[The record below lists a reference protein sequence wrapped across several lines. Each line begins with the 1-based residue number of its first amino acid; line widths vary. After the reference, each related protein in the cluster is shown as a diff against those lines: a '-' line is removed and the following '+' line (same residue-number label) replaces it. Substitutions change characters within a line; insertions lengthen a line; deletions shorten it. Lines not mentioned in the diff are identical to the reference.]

1 MIDATTIASFLSYF
15 LKIGG
20 NSSQIENADQI
31 SSGWDQFDDAFGRF
45 SPGTVSVFGNGLRG
59 GSDELLLNIAS
70 NLVLEKSFPALY
82 ISIRKDKLSVR
93 QRIASAKLSIEREY
107 VQGLEDDFDT
117 NIFDLYS
124 KIQKEPFTILERGIM
139 TPDDLIS
146 IFDSPSLRDKNFS
159 CIFIEGGEDIVTQWS
174 CILGASAPAFLL
186 SFLKYIAIRYKSPV
200 LTTWGLEENER
211 SYFDLSYFAE
221 IFKFADKIFKLN
233 SDTNYIDHQATDL
246 RGLCTGVLVVNLLA
260 SANGIGHAIFNFDA
274 PYCVITEMSRVS

>member
-1 MIDATTIASFLSYF
+1 MIDTTTIASCLSYF

-45 SPGTVSVFGNGLRG
+45 SPGTVSVFGNKPRE

-70 NLVLEKSFPALY
+70 NLVLEQSLPALY

-93 QRIASAKLSIEREY
+93 QRIASAKLSIDRKY
-107 VQGLEDDFDT
+107 VQGLEDDLDT

-124 KIQKEPFTILERGIM
+124 KLQKEPFTIFERGIM

-146 IFDSPSLRDKNFS
+146 LFDSSPLRDKEFS
-159 CIFIEGGEDIVTQWS
+159 CIFIEGAEDIVSQWS
-174 CILGASAPAFLL
+174 CLLGASAPAFLL
-186 SFLKYIAIRYKSPV
+186 SFFKYIAIRYKSPV

-211 SYFDLSYFAE
+211 SYFDLSYSRE
-221 IFKFADKIFKLN
+221 IFKFADKIFTLN
-233 SDTNYIDHQATDL
+233 CDTNYFDDEATDL
-246 RGLCTGVLVVNLLA
+246 RGLKKGVLVVELLA
-260 SANGIGHAIFNFDA
+260 SANGIGRAILNFDA
-274 PYCVITEMSRVS
+274 PCCDISKFP